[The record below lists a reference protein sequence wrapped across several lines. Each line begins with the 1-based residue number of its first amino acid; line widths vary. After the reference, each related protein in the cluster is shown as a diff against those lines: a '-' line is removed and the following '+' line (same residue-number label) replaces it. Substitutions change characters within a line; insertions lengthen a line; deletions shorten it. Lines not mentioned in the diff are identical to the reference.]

1 MLEVF
6 RSRRNS
12 YFVIIIFAVIIVG
25 FVFFGVAPSSKKAD
39 DGASQVVAIVNGSE
53 ITSGEYS
60 NVYKRQLDYYKDIFK
75 DRWDE
80 DTLVRLNLREKV
92 LEELIEKR
100 LVSQEAGKRKIKAS
114 REDIQARIMRY
125 DAFNKDGVFDKE
137 TYFKV
142 LQQNRMK
149 PGDFEESLGG
159 EIVLGKMHQSIVA
172 GITVSEDE
180 IKAAF
185 DKENKQIKYEY
196 SKITSSSFEEKVE
209 VTEDKGRAFLKD
221 NGVLF
226 MVPTKVKAFYAFI
239 DKDQFAAEVKI
250 SDDEL
255 KAFYEK
261 RKATYAAPKEVRASH
276 ILIRPDRSIEDSAK
290 ARAAAKTS
298 AESVL
303 AKIKKGG
310 DFSKLASKYSDDPG
324 SAARGGDLGIFG
336 TGMMVEPFENA
347 AFSLEKGEVSG
358 VVETDYGY
366 HIIKVVDIKGGKTP
380 TFTELKDRIK
390 QQITVVRSEETAR
403 SRMVELHKVFK
414 GEGVTVAAMK
424 KAATERGIKTTET
437 PFFTGSD
444 ASVELVR
451 AVKLREPTFSLPSGG
466 VSGIIYMPKR
476 FYIIK
481 ITEKVDSHVPPYDEV
496 AKRVTATL
504 KREGALALAA
514 KRAEELRKDAAGGKN
529 FKRLMRKAG
538 FKVETT
544 DYVSLSSGFIQG
556 INIFIGE
563 RTDLFDMNKGDIY
576 KEAIE
581 HGRNFYVLKASKVK
595 SADFSGFDKG
605 RMELRQRLLEKKKQ
619 DTFVAWVKELKDK
632 ALIEINEELL

>member
-25 FVFFGVAPSSKKAD
+25 FVFFGVAPSGKQAD
-39 DGASQVVAIVNGSE
+39 DGASQVVARVNGSE

-60 NVYKRQLDYYKDIFK
+60 SVYKRQLDYYKDIFK

-100 LVSQEAGKRKIKAS
+100 LVHQEAGKRKLKAS
-114 REDIQARIMRY
+114 REEIQARVMQY
-125 DAFNKDGVFDKE
+125 EAFNKDGAFDKE

-149 PGDFEESLGG
+149 PAEFEESLGG
-159 EIVLGKMHQSIVA
+159 EIVLSKMHQSIIA
-172 GITVSEDE
+172 GVDISDDE

-196 SKITSSSFEEKVE
+196 SKIPSSSFEEKVE
-209 VTEDKGRAFLKD
+209 ITEDKGRAFLKD
-221 NGVLF
+221 NGALF
-226 MVPTKVKAFYAFI
+226 TAPTKVKAFYAYI
-239 DKDQFAAEVKI
+239 DKDQFATEVKI

-290 ARAAAKTS
+290 ARAVAKKS
-298 AESVL
+298 AQSVL
-303 AKIKKGG
+303 EKIKKGG
-310 DFSKLASKYSDDPG
+310 DFSELASKYSDDPG
-324 SAARGGDLGIFG
+324 SAARGGDLDFFG

-347 AFSLEKGEVSG
+347 AFSLKKGEVSG

-366 HIIKVVDIKGGKTP
+366 HIIKVVDIRGGVAP
-380 TFTELKDRIK
+380 TFNDLKGKIK
-390 QQITVVRSEETAR
+390 QQITVRRSEETAR
-403 SRMVELHKVFK
+403 SRMVELHKVFN
-414 GEGVTVAAMK
+414 GEGVTIAAMK
-424 KAATERGIKTTET
+424 KAATERGIKTRET
-437 PFFTGSD
+437 PFFTGGD
-444 ASVELVR
+444 TSVELVR
-451 AVKLREPTFSLPSGG
+451 AAKLRDATFTMPGGG

-476 FYIIK
+476 LYIIK

-496 AKRVTATL
+496 AKRVTETL
-504 KREGALALAA
+504 RREGALRLAA
-514 KRAEELRKDAAGGKN
+514 KRAEELRVEAAGGKN

-538 FKVETT
+538 FKVDTT
-544 DYVSLSSGFIQG
+544 EYVSLSTGFIQG
-556 INIFIGE
+556 INIFVGE

-581 HGRNFYVLKASKVK
+581 HGRSFYLLKASKVK

-619 DTFVAWVKELKDK
+619 DIFVAWVKELKDK